1 MSNESKYMFVTDPKL
16 AKEFA
21 SKTSHMKDMPEKKI
35 RPAIPKVMH
44 TMMKK

>member
-1 MSNESKYMFVTDPKL
+1 MFATDPKL

-21 SKTSHMKDMPEKKI
+21 SKTASIKDLPEKKI

>member
-1 MSNESKYMFVTDPKL
+1 MFATHPKL

-21 SKTSHMKDMPEKKI
+21 AKTASIKALPEKKI

>member
-1 MSNESKYMFVTDPKL
+1 MFATQPKL

-21 SKTSHMKDMPEKKI
+21 AKTASIKALPEKKM